1 MAQTVHSVP
10 PHDDSDDED
19 DDDDDDDNDDDD
31 GDYDEDNDDDDENE
45 DDDDDDDL
53 VCSKALCQSKNSPS
67 SPTSHFSEDHHH
79 S

>member
-10 PHDDSDDED
+10 SHDDSDDED
-19 DDDDDDDNDDDD
+19 DDDDEDEDDDD
-31 GDYDEDNDDDDENE
+31 DDYDEDNGDDDENE
-45 DDDDDDDL
+45 DDDDDDL

>member
-10 PHDDSDDED
+10 SHDDSDDED
-19 DDDDDDDNDDDD
+19 DDDEDDDDDDD
-31 GDYDEDNDDDDENE
+31 DYDEDNGDDDENE
-45 DDDDDDDL
+45 DDDDDL